1 MYLNKCAKIVCFFMI
16 PVESGYKRHFVIS
29 GLNVYETLCYVM
41 FMNVLKFVFVKF
53 NMHEASPFSVIS
65 LIADEFCLLL

>member
-1 MYLNKCAKIVCFFMI
+1 MYFNKCAKIVCFFI
-16 PVESGYKRHFVIS
+16 ILVESGYKRHFVIS

-41 FMNVLKFVFVKF
+41 FMNVLKSVFVKF
-53 NMHEASPFSVIS
+53 NMHEASFSVIS